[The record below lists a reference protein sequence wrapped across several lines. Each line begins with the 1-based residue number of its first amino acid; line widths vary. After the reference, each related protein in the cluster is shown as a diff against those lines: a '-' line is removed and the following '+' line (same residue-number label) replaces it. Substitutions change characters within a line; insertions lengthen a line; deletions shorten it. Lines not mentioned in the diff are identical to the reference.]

1 MRVVFQVSP
10 PEQVPSEGL
19 TPAPGAPRSE
29 RHRAMLDL
37 QVSIHV
43 FMSVL
48 ILGTI
53 FRLVSYHLMASSNPG
68 IQHIGK
74 AMSTQY

>member
-1 MRVVFQVSP
+1 VSGGISPWEARV
-10 PEQVPSEGL
+10 
-19 TPAPGAPRSE
+19 
-29 RHRAMLDL
+29 LDL
-37 QVSIHV
+37 QVGLHV
-43 FMSVL
+43 FLSVL

-53 FRLVSYHLMASSNPG
+53 WRVVQYHLMASANPG

>member
-1 MRVVFQVSP
+1 VKGHLPMI
-10 PEQVPSEGL
+10 
-19 TPAPGAPRSE
+19 
-29 RHRAMLDL
+29 DL
-37 QVSIHV
+37 QVGLHV

-53 FRLVSYHLMASSNPG
+53 FRIVSYHLMASPNTG

>member
-1 MRVVFQVSP
+1 
-10 PEQVPSEGL
+10 
-19 TPAPGAPRSE
+19 
-29 RHRAMLDL
+29 MLDL
-37 QVSIHV
+37 QVALHV

-53 FRLVSYHLMASSNPG
+53 WRVLQYHLMASNNAG
-68 IQHIGK
+68 LQHVGK

>member
-1 MRVVFQVSP
+1 
-10 PEQVPSEGL
+10 
-19 TPAPGAPRSE
+19 
-29 RHRAMLDL
+29 MLDL
-37 QVSIHV
+37 QVALHV

-53 FRLVSYHLMASSNPG
+53 WRVAQYHLMASGNPG
-68 IQHIGK
+68 VQHVGK

>member
-1 MRVVFQVSP
+1 
-10 PEQVPSEGL
+10 
-19 TPAPGAPRSE
+19 
-29 RHRAMLDL
+29 MLDL
-37 QVSIHV
+37 QVGLHV
-43 FMSVL
+43 FCTVL

-53 FRLVSYHLMASSNPG
+53 WRVIQYHLMASSNAG

>member
-1 MRVVFQVSP
+1 
-10 PEQVPSEGL
+10 
-19 TPAPGAPRSE
+19 
-29 RHRAMLDL
+29 MLDL
-37 QVSIHV
+37 TVALHV

-53 FRLVSYHLMASSNPG
+53 FRVTQYHLMASSNTG
-68 IQHIGK
+68 LQHLGK

>member
-1 MRVVFQVSP
+1 
-10 PEQVPSEGL
+10 
-19 TPAPGAPRSE
+19 
-29 RHRAMLDL
+29 MLDL
-37 QVSIHV
+37 TVALHV

-53 FRLVSYHLMASSNPG
+53 FRVAQYHLMASSNPG
-68 IQHIGK
+68 LQHIGK

>member
-1 MRVVFQVSP
+1 MV
-10 PEQVPSEGL
+10 
-19 TPAPGAPRSE
+19 
-29 RHRAMLDL
+29 DL
-37 QVSIHV
+37 QVSLHV

-53 FRLVSYHLMASSNPG
+53 FRLTQYHLMASTNPG
-68 IQHIGK
+68 LQHIGK

>member
-1 MRVVFQVSP
+1 MI
-10 PEQVPSEGL
+10 
-19 TPAPGAPRSE
+19 
-29 RHRAMLDL
+29 DL
-37 QVSIHV
+37 QVALHV

-53 FRLVSYHLMASSNPG
+53 WRVLQYHLMASSNPG
-68 IQHIGK
+68 LAHVGK

>member
-1 MRVVFQVSP
+1 MI
-10 PEQVPSEGL
+10 
-19 TPAPGAPRSE
+19 
-29 RHRAMLDL
+29 DL
-37 QVSIHV
+37 QVGLHV
-43 FMSVL
+43 FLSVL

-53 FRLVSYHLMASSNPG
+53 WRVVQYHFMASPNTG